1 MHSIRGF
8 AMFVDPQRTYRPVG
22 RELRLRCSWNR
33 TLGVPLPKTDLWPGS
48 RHFFLCTWGDRSIG
62 LEAHEMGFSSTLSG
76 KGRRLMQ
83 YCHSAYTAILI
94 LRNILLHVPLNYE
107 ELWSQILSYYLSR
120 RHRSYTFFFIS
131 HHPFT
136 HTLLTRYAS
145 GLLKDLWF
153 ADLDF
158 RPLSSS
164 LVLRFSPPA
173 ANGKDHGRWLAG
185 KKLHRDRC
193 PTCWFVREFYLST
206 RTPESMFDAT
216 MFPVLTR
223 MPSILCAEYGVYVGW
238 E

>member
-8 AMFVDPQRTYRPVG
+8 ALFVDPQRTCRPVG

-120 RHRSYTFFFIS
+120 RHRSYTFFF
-131 HHPFT
+131 
-136 HTLLTRYAS
+136 LLFLITPVHTRYS
-145 GLLKDLWF
+145 HDM
-153 ADLDF
+153 
-158 RPLSSS
+158 
-164 LVLRFSPPA
+164 
-173 ANGKDHGRWLAG
+173 
-185 KKLHRDRC
+185 HRDYWKIYGSPISTFALCLLLSFCAFLHLRQTARTTGDDW
-193 PTCWFVREFYLST
+193 PGKNSIEIGAPLVDLFENPIFLRELQN
-206 RTPESMFDAT
+206 PCSMLPC
-216 MFPVLTR
+216 FP
-223 MPSILCAEYGVYVGW
+223 S
-238 E
+238 

>member
-8 AMFVDPQRTYRPVG
+8 ALFVDPQRTCRPVG

-120 RHRSYTFFFIS
+120 RHRSYTFFYFS
-131 HHPFT
+131 SPLYTHAT
-136 HTLLTRYAS
+136 HTICIGTIERS
-145 GLLKDLWF
+145 MV
-153 ADLDF
+153 
-158 RPLSSS
+158 RRSRLSPF
-164 LVLRFSPPA
+164 VFFSRSALFSTCRKRQGPRA
-173 ANGKDHGRWLAG
+173 MIGRE
-185 KKLHRDRC
+185 K
-193 PTCWFVREFYLST
+193 
-206 RTPESMFDAT
+206 TPS
-216 MFPVLTR
+216 R
-223 MPSILCAEYGVYVGW
+223 
-238 E
+238 